1 MGPTRVL
8 VLVRAHKS
16 SMKLNLQA
24 FFRLIPLCL
33 LLLAVASCGNSGQQK
48 QDQSQ
53 SGEGQR
59 GGKGR
64 GGRGRGAGEAV
75 AVKTTTVQRI
85 AIQRT
90 VDLSGSLVSPDQVRV
105 SSEVAG
111 IISSINAD
119 LGEEVQSGQIL
130 LQLDTR
136 ELQLA
141 VERSESALRQTEAQL
156 GIDSTRS
163 SAVPPDDQIAS
174 VRTANA
180 NRDDARIKLRQTQE
194 QVTKGLLPRA
204 DLDTV
209 ETRLKVAEAAVQ
221 SALENVR
228 SLKASLQDR
237 RASLELAR
245 KKVADASIRAPASG
259 AISERLVQKGEFIR
273 ENTQVVTIVQLNPL
287 KLQTAVQ
294 EKYAD
299 IIHRNLPVQFK
310 VEPFPNEVFQGH
322 VANISPSINDQ
333 TRTFPVEILVA
344 NPNRKLKPG
353 FFAKGAIL
361 TTKDQNVM
369 AVPQEALSTLA
380 GVSSVYVIENGAV
393 RQQNVTLGVQ
403 EGLNYEVL
411 DGLKGN
417 ELLAASSLNEIT
429 SGTKVTTIG
438 DSGPKKADS
447 PDVAKDTPAKDV
459 KPSGEK
465 RKGGRGK
472 SSIGDGGNN

>member
-1 MGPTRVL
+1 
-8 VLVRAHKS
+8 
-16 SMKLNLQA
+16 MKLNLQA
-24 FFRLIPLCL
+24 FLRLIPLCTVL
-33 LLLAVASCGNSGQQK
+33 LLVASCTDSGQQK
-48 QDQSQ
+48 QGQSQ
-53 SGEGQR
+53 NGEGQR
-59 GGKGR
+59 GSGGR
-64 GGRGRGAGEAV
+64 GGRGRGGGEAV

-85 AIQRT
+85 SIQRT
-90 VDLSGSLVSPDQVRV
+90 IDLSGSLASPDQVRV

-111 IISSINAD
+111 VISTIGAD
-119 LGEEVQSGQIL
+119 LGEEVQAGQIL
-130 LQLDTR
+130 IQLDTR

-141 VERSESALRQTEAQL
+141 VERAESALRQTEAQL
-156 GIDSTRS
+156 GIDNTRS

-237 RASLELAR
+237 RASLELSR

-299 IIHRNLPVQFK
+299 IIRRNLPVQFK
-310 VEPFPNEVFQGH
+310 VEPFPDEVFQGR

-361 TTKDQNVM
+361 TTRDENVM

-403 EGLNYEVL
+403 EGLTYEVL

-417 ELLAASSLNEIT
+417 EILAASSLNEIT
-429 SGTKVTTIG
+429 SGSKVTTTG
-438 DSGPKKADS
+438 SAPKS
-447 PDVAKDTPAKDV
+447 TETTEVSKDAPARNA
-459 KPSGEK
+459 KPSGEP
-465 RKGGRGK
+465 RKGGGK
-472 SSIGDGGNN
+472 GRPPIGDGGNN

>member
-1 MGPTRVL
+1 
-8 VLVRAHKS
+8 
-16 SMKLNLQA
+16 MKLNLQA
-24 FFRLIPLCL
+24 FFRLIPVYL
-33 LLLAVASCGNSGQQK
+33 LLLAVASCSNTEQQK
-48 QDQSQ
+48 QTQNKNA
-53 SGEGQR
+53 EGQR
-59 GGKGR
+59 GGR

-85 AIQRT
+85 AIQRM

-105 SSEVAG
+105 SSEVSG

-119 LGEEVQSGQIL
+119 LGEEVQSGQVL

-141 VERSESALRQTEAQL
+141 VERAESALRQTEAQL
-156 GIDSTRS
+156 GIDSARS
-163 SAVPPDDQIAS
+163 SSVPPDDQIAS

-209 ETRLKVAEAAVQ
+209 ETRLKVAEASVQ

-228 SLKASLQDR
+228 ALKASLQDR
-237 RASLELAR
+237 RAALELAR
-245 KKVADASIRAPASG
+245 KKVADASVRAPASG

-310 VEPFPNEVFQGH
+310 VEPFPNEVFQGR

-403 EGLNYEVL
+403 EGLAYEVL

-417 ELLAASSLNEIT
+417 EVLAASSLNEIT
-429 SGTKVTTIG
+429 SGTKVTMLG
-438 DSGPKKADS
+438 DSSSPKKAAESADA
-447 PDVAKDTPAKDV
+447 PKDAPGKDG
-459 KPSGEK
+459 KPSGDR
-465 RKGGRGK
+465 RKGSGRGK

>member
-1 MGPTRVL
+1 
-8 VLVRAHKS
+8 
-16 SMKLNLQA
+16 MKLNCQA
-24 FFRLIPLCL
+24 FTRLIPLCFIFIAL
-33 LLLAVASCGNSGQQK
+33 TSCSSSGQQK
-48 QDQSQ
+48 QGQDQN
-53 SGEGQR
+53 GGGQR
-59 GGKGR
+59 GSGG
-64 GGRGRGAGEAV
+64 GGRGRGSGEAV
-75 AVKTTTVQRI
+75 AIKTTTVRRI

-111 IISSINAD
+111 IIATINAD
-119 LGEEVQSGQIL
+119 LGEEVQAGQIL
-130 LQLDTR
+130 IQLDTR

-141 VERSESALRQTEAQL
+141 VERAESALRQTEAQL

-163 SAVPPDDQIAS
+163 SAMPPDDQIAS

-180 NRDDARIKLRQTQE
+180 NRDEARLNLARTQE
-194 QVTKGLLPRA
+194 QVTKGLLPKA

-209 ETRLKVAEAAVQ
+209 QTRLKVAEAAVQ

-259 AISERLVQKGEFIR
+259 AISERLVQKGEFVR

-294 EKYAD
+294 EKYSD
-299 IIHRNLPVQFK
+299 IIRRNLQVQFR
-310 VEPFPNEVFQGH
+310 VEPFPNEVFQGR

-333 TRTFPVEILVA
+333 TRTFAVEILVA

-361 TTKDQNVM
+361 TTRDQNVM

-380 GVSSVYVIENGAV
+380 GVSSVYVVENGAV

-403 EGLNYEVL
+403 EGLDYEVL
-411 DGLKGN
+411 DGLKGA
-417 ELLAASSLNEIT
+417 EVLAASSLNEIT
-429 SGTKVTTIG
+429 TGTKVTTTG
-438 DSGPKKADS
+438 SSAPKNTDAADV
-447 PDVAKDTPAKDV
+447 PADVLDVLKDAPAKEAT
-459 KPSGEK
+459 PSRGQ
-465 RKGGRGK
+465 RKGGGRGRNT
-472 SSIGDGGNN
+472 IGDGGNN